1 MRIEYLILVFS
12 LFSKINTFTTILN
25 YVSTSSFTNMNYNYA
40 LQTNNGQEGYIGI
53 LENGM
58 KKIKK
63 YDLSG
68 ASAVF

>member
-1 MRIEYLILVFS
+1 
-12 LFSKINTFTTILN
+12 
-25 YVSTSSFTNMNYNYA
+25 MNYNYA

>member
-12 LFSKINTFTTILN
+12 LFSNINTFTTISN

-40 LQTNNGQEGYIGI
+40 LQTNNGQEGYIGV
-53 LENGM
+53 LENGIQ
-58 KKIKK
+58 KIKK

-68 ASAVF
+68 ASAVL

>member
-12 LFSKINTFTTILN
+12 LFSNINTFTTISN